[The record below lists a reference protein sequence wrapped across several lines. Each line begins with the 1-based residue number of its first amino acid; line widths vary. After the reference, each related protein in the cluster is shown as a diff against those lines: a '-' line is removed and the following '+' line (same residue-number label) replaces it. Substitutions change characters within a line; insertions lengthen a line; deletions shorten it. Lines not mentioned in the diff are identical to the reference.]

1 MEEVHASDQSK
12 VYQSPGMVK
21 SQSVGTISHPQVD
34 RGVGFP
40 RLVKSSS
47 SNSFTTNFNLDPG
60 TEVCIND
67 LKYLFFYFHSTRLM
81 YVASC
86 FSIEVIINK

>member
-1 MEEVHASDQSK
+1 MEEVHAPDQFK

-21 SQSVGTISHPQVD
+21 SQSVGTISRLQKEDDLRGHLVD

-47 SNSFTTNFNLDPG
+47 SCTIATNFSLDPG

-67 LKYLFFYFHSTRLM
+67 YCYLFIYFL
-81 YVASC
+81 
-86 FSIEVIINK
+86 

>member
-1 MEEVHASDQSK
+1 VEEVHAPDQSK

-21 SQSVGTISHPQVD
+21 SQSVGTICPPEKEGNQRGVSID

-47 SNSFTTNFNLDPG
+47 SDAFTTNFNLDPG
-60 TEVCIND
+60 TKVCKND
-67 LKYLFFYFHSTRLM
+67 FRCLFIIKTYLH
-81 YVASC
+81 
-86 FSIEVIINK
+86 